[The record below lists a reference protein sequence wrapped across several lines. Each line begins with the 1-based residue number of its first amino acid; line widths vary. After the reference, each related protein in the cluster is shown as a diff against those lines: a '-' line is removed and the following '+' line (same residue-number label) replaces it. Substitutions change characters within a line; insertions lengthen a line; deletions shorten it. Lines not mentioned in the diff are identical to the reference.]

1 MSKRIVIVGAGQA
14 GFQVAASLRQG
25 GFDGRIILLGKEPHP
40 PYERPPLS
48 KAYLTGEQAAE
59 RLHFRPLAF
68 FAERDITLETGAMI
82 TGVDRAAHRLHLADG
97 RVLAYDRLVLATGA
111 GARRLDVPGT
121 DLAGI
126 HHLRTLADARTLAA
140 ALRDGPRLVIV
151 GAGYIG
157 LEVAAAARAMGARV
171 TIIEALDRALRR
183 TASAAIADTLVA
195 RHIAAGVAFRFG
207 TGVSAILGRN
217 GRVAGVALADGAELA
232 ADHVLIAAGA
242 APETALAEAAG
253 IGNPAGIPV
262 DAWGRTSDPDIFAAG
277 DCTLYAHPLGCGP
290 ARIESVQN
298 AVDQAKAVAAAL
310 LGRDAP
316 YLAVPWFWSDQ
327 YEHKLQIA
335 GLIHPDDKTIAR
347 RDPDGG
353 GLAVAHLRAGRLV
366 ALEAI
371 DRPRDYVQAR
381 KLIAAGVQPDP
392 DRLADP
398 AVALKD
404 LA

>member
-1 MSKRIVIVGAGQA
+1 MRIVITGAGQA

-25 GFDGRIILLGKEPHP
+25 GFDGHIVLLGREPHP

-48 KAYLTGEQAAE
+48 KAFLAGAHDAE
-59 RLHFRPLAF
+59 RLLFRPLAF
-68 FAERDITLETGAMI
+68 FAERDIALETGAAV
-82 TGVDRAAHRLHLADG
+82 TGIDRPAHRLCLADG

-111 GARRLDVPGT
+111 GPRRLDMPGA
-121 DLAGI
+121 DLAGV
-126 HHLRTLADARTLAA
+126 HHLRSLADASSLAA
-140 ALRDGPRLVIV
+140 AMRDGPRLVIV

-157 LEVAAAARAMGARV
+157 LEVAAAARALGAPV
-171 TIIEALDRALRR
+171 TVVEVLDRALRR

-195 RHIAAGVAFRFG
+195 RHVAAGVAFRFG
-207 TGVSAILGRN
+207 TGVSAILGRE
-217 GRVAGVALADGAELA
+217 GRVTGVALTDGTELA

-242 APETALAEAAG
+242 APATALAEAAG
-253 IGNPAGIPV
+253 IGTPAGIPV
-262 DAWGRTSDPDIFAAG
+262 DACGRTSEPDIFAAG

-310 LGRDAP
+310 LGRDTP

-335 GLIHPDDKTIAR
+335 GLIHPDDETIER

-353 GLAVAHLRAGRLV
+353 GLAIAHLRDGRLV

-381 KLIAAGVQPDP
+381 RLIAAGAQPDP